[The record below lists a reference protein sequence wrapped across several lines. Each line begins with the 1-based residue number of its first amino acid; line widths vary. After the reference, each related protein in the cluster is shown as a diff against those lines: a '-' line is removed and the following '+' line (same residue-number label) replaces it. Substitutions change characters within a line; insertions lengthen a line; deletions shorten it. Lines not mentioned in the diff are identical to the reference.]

1 MFYLIITSCLNNRY
15 GIRDFENRKKRYI
28 ECIETA
34 KLINKE
40 LNNQIKII
48 IVENNGSRNTFLD
61 ELEVDVLYTENN
73 NYNSNNYMLHKGP
86 NEMMDIKDV
95 INKYNINDEDVVIK
109 LTGRYKLLNNSFFK
123 LILDSNNRYDVF
135 MKFADISRGIYKKND
150 CAMGLYGIRSKYL
163 KKFEFKLQDKS
174 PEYNLATFVRE
185 NINNDKIYEVNSLNL
200 ECQFADNNRIVCV

>member
-1 MFYLIITSCLNNRY
+1 MLYLIITTCLNNKY
-15 GIRDFENRKKRYI
+15 GIMDFENRKKRYI
-28 ECIETA
+28 ECIETV

-48 IVENNGSRNTFLD
+48 IVENNGIRNTFLD

-95 INKYNINDEDVVIK
+95 INKYNINDDDIVIK
-109 LTGRYKLLNNSFFK
+109 LTGRYKLLNSSFFK

-135 MKFADISRGIYKKND
+135 MKFADISRGVYKKND
-150 CAMGLYGIRSKYL
+150 CAMGLYGIRCKYL
-163 KKFEFKLQDKS
+163 KIFEFKLKNTS
-174 PEYNLATFVRE
+174 PECNLATFIRE
-185 NINNDKIYEVNSLNL
+185 NINDDKIYEVNTLNL
-200 ECQFADNNRIVCV
+200 ECQFADNNRIICV